1 MMNHIFLLDLPPQ
14 GEPVSPDAGITGLI
28 LIGVV
33 VLMITA
39 GVLVGFVF
47 LFRRLR
53 RNDAGGSTRVV
64 VGDVCLNLDNA
75 APQSSPQPQS
85 RPNQS

>member
-1 MMNHIFLLDLPPQ
+1 MMNHILLLDVAPD
-14 GEPVSPDAGITGLI
+14 PVSAGAGIAGLI

-39 GVLVGFVF
+39 AVLVGFVF
-47 LFRRLR
+47 LFKRSR
-53 RNDAGGSTRVV
+53 RNDSGGSTRLV

-75 APQSSPQPQS
+75 ASHSGPQPQSSPNQP
-85 RPNQS
+85 